1 MSKRKKRRGYISG
14 EKTEEKQNSVTIMMS
29 VDEKGTVFPVR
40 LKLEGESIEWRFY
53 KRKFLKRSNE
63 FNWDKSP
70 D

>member
-40 LKLEGESIEWRFY
+40 LKLEGESIE
-53 KRKFLKRSNE
+53 
-63 FNWDKSP
+63 
-70 D
+70 